1 MKVEVNQTVKKYKID
16 AVYATKTIN
25 VVLQPA
31 VKKTYKIEVAQVGI
45 KGDTG
50 ATGAQG
56 IQGAQGATGA
66 KGDIGLTGANGSQ
79 GIKGDT
85 GAQGIQGEKGIDG
98 NTGAKGD
105 TGAQGIQGVK
115 GDAGLTGLQGIQ
127 GEKGLDGSG
136 SATIKWLDYIV
147 GASSSSLNTTIA
159 TGTVVNYVYAG
170 VTYYRLIPSGTAIDA
185 FYSTFSNGVLSG
197 LLAQK
202 TI

>member
-56 IQGAQGATGA
+56 IQGAQGA
-66 KGDIGLTGANGSQ
+66 
-79 GIKGDT
+79 
-85 GAQGIQGEKGIDG
+85 
-98 NTGAKGD
+98 TGAKGD